1 MTDETASDAEAV
13 AKEREVAERRKLNKL
28 DKEFLIDDVLGL
40 RADLVDAKEKAKKQA
55 EEIRKLKELNQ
66 HFKGEPYDVIRRLA
80 KTIEHKSSEMFRAN
94 DKAAQAMKQ
103 VYVLKKRVKEL
114 EAMEIPL

>member
-1 MTDETASDAEAV
+1 MTDEVASEADAD
-13 AKEREVAERRKLNKL
+13 AKKRERAERRKLDKL

-40 RADLVDAKEKAKKQA
+40 RADLADAKAKAKKQA
-55 EEIRKLKELNQ
+55 EEIRKLKDLNTAFQ
-66 HFKGEPYDVIRRLA
+66 GEPYEVIRRFA
-80 KTIEHKSSEMFRAN
+80 KIIEAKSSEMFRAN
-94 DKAAQAMKQ
+94 EKAAAALRQ

>member
-1 MTDETASDAEAV
+1 MTPEE
-13 AKEREVAERRKLNKL
+13 KERRELANLTPEA
-28 DKEFLIDDVLGL
+28 LIDDVIGL
-40 RADLVDAKEKAKKQA
+40 RLDLADEKAKVKKQA

-66 HFKGEPYDVIRRLA
+66 AFQGDPYDVIRRLA

-103 VYVLKKRVKEL
+103 VYVLKKKLKEL
-114 EAMEIPL
+114 ENTEIPL